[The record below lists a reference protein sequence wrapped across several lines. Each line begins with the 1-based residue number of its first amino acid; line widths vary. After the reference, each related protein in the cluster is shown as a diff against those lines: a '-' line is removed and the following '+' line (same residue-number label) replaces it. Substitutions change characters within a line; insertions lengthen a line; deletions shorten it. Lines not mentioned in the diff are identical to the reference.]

1 MVDLAVRFS
10 GQTLAGR
17 PRSPPPTRRRLASPL
32 LPGAASSSASP
43 RRLHLLR
50 RHCVVPVPGCLRL
63 RLPLA
68 QGAAVSAS
76 STAVAVNVAEHRL
89 RRPRSATVPPCRTK
103 SRCICLFL
111 PLALP
116 PRPPRCAVAVAE
128 QGLQGGRGESE
139 ENRFIRVLHKL
150 YMLWHFSD
158 DKSYNYSVLSFSP
171 AGDVL
176 CNLLFAVVLQR
187 HCSHSAFESN
197 MSNGLHKER
206 KNTKRWLI
214 GCDAGMSV
222 LNITG
227 VQRGASKATL
237 DKAVQL

>member
-139 ENRFIRVLHKL
+139 EEKYQELRLADGSLGVMPACRFSILLECKGVRARLH
-150 YMLWHFSD
+150 WTRRC
-158 DKSYNYSVLSFSP
+158 NYEP
-171 AGDVL
+171 G
-176 CNLLFAVVLQR
+176 
-187 HCSHSAFESN
+187 E
-197 MSNGLHKER
+197 
-206 KNTKRWLI
+206 
-214 GCDAGMSV
+214 
-222 LNITG
+222 
-227 VQRGASKATL
+227 
-237 DKAVQL
+237 

>member
-139 ENRFIRVLHKL
+139 EV
-150 YMLWHFSD
+150 SA
-158 DKSYNYSVLSFSP
+158 P
-171 AGDVL
+171 
-176 CNLLFAVVLQR
+176 LLFPSRFSYVCEERCLVAVVAVVPLAGTAL
-187 HCSHSAFESN
+187 SPLPVES
-197 MSNGLHKER
+197 SSPTRPLPPLHR
-206 KNTKRWLI
+206 M
-214 GCDAGMSV
+214 G
-222 LNITG
+222 
-227 VQRGASKATL
+227 
-237 DKAVQL
+237 